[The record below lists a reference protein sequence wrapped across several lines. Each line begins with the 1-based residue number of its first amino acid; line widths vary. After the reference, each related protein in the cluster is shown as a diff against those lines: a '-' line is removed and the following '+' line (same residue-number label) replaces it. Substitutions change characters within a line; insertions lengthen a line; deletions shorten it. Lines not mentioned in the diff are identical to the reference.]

1 MEATTM
7 TTSTDIDLRR
17 YIVGAWIL
25 ESYESFDLDGSNVHY
40 PLGSDARGII
50 MYTAN
55 GYMSAQIMRSD
66 RPQFHTGDL
75 AAGDN
80 EELAAAAS
88 GYLAYTGPYTVSD
101 DNVISH
107 HVQVSL
113 LPNWIGG
120 TQYRAAKIGNERLE
134 LGPTEPTLIDGQL
147 RNARLVWRTPKPT
160 VSVSNTHRY

>member
-1 MEATTM
+1 
-7 TTSTDIDLRR
+7 
-17 YIVGAWIL
+17 
-25 ESYESFDLDGSNVHY
+25 
-40 PLGSDARGII
+40 

-88 GYLAYTGPYTVSD
+88 GYLAYTGPYTVSN

-134 LGPTEPTLIDGQL
+134 LGPTVPTLIDGQL
-147 RNARLVWRTPKPT
+147 RNARLVWRRPKPT
-160 VSVSNTHRY
+160 ASVSNTHRC

>member
-1 MEATTM
+1 M
-7 TTSTDIDLRR
+7 TKSTDIDLRQ
-17 YIVGAWIL
+17 YIIGAWIL

-55 GYMSAQIMRSD
+55 EYMSAQIMRSD

-120 TQYRAAKIGNERLE
+120 TQYRAAKIG
-134 LGPTEPTLIDGQL
+134 TS
-147 RNARLVWRTPKPT
+147 ASS
-160 VSVSNTHRY
+160 SVPPSPR